1 MSIIGDCYTKFCSI
15 QYEKIYSK
23 SEINDYAIVVSEE
36 KQTEYKKVYTI
47 KTIGSLKNKKFI
59 LKININSKISLKY
72 GDLIKVDAEYE
83 KPSIMRNYKGF
94 DYSTYLKSKGIFGTI
109 YANEN
114 DIKVLENNHINILEK
129 TINNIKNCIIYNSK
143 KLIEDSTTYGLLIG
157 ILIGDTSYIDE
168 KTEDDFKNSSLAH
181 MLAVSGQHIAYII
194 IAISFALKV
203 SKLGKTAGKI
213 VSICILILFMLIT
226 GLTASVFRA
235 GIMGI
240 LIILASL
247 FYRKSDIYTNLGLSM
262 LIILFSNPFTIY
274 DVGLWLSYGGT
285 LGIVL
290 FQKIFNELIVIN
302 VKNNTLQKILEF
314 IKEMLVIT
322 ISAQI
327 IIIPIM
333 ALNFNQISIIFWLS
347 NILAS
352 PIIAISII
360 SGFILIII
368 SVIYFPLSKILV
380 IPIKFLINLL
390 ILIAEKT
397 ANIPFSN
404 ILVTT
409 PTIGFVVIYYICLI
423 IILYNKRTNKKQ
435 YRIEKTIINKIKN
448 NLKIIFIIATIICM
462 VLYSIKIIDKKLY
475 IHFIDVGQG
484 DSTLIITPNSKIIL
498 IDGGGSDST
507 YDVGENTLLPYL
519 LDRKIKK
526 IDYAM
531 ISHFDSDHCLRSAYN
546 NEKTDC

>member
-36 KQTEYKKVYTI
+36 KQTGYKKVYTI

-72 GDLIKVDAEYE
+72 GDLIKIDAEYE

-94 DYSTYLKSKGIFGTI
+94 DYSTYLKSKGIYGTI
-109 YANEN
+109 FANEK
-114 DIKVLENNHINILEK
+114 DIKLLENNHINILEK

-143 KLIEDSTTYGLLIG
+143 KLIEDSTTSGLLIG

-203 SKLGKTAGKI
+203 SRLGKTAGKI

-240 LIILASL
+240 FIILASL

-368 SVIYFPLSKILV
+368 SIIFFPLSKILV

-448 NLKIIFIIATIICM
+448 NLKIIFIIATIICI

>member
-143 KLIEDSTTYGLLIG
+143 KLIEDSTTSGLLIG

-203 SKLGKTAGKI
+203 SRLGKTAGKI
-213 VSICILILFMLIT
+213 ISICILILFMLIT

-247 FYRKSDIYTNLGLSM
+247 FYRKSDIYTNLGLSL

-531 ISHFDSDHCLRSAYN
+531 ISHFDSDHCIRSIYN
-546 NEKTDC
+546 NEKVDC

>member
-94 DYSTYLKSKGIFGTI
+94 DYSTYLKSKGIYGTI

-143 KLIEDSTTYGLLIG
+143 KLIEDSTTSGLLIG

-203 SKLGKTAGKI
+203 SRLGKTTGKI
-213 VSICILILFMLIT
+213 ISICILILFMLIT

-302 VKNNTLQKILEF
+302 VKNKVFQKILEF

-352 PIIAISII
+352 PIIAICII

-368 SVIYFPLSKILV
+368 SIIFFPLSKILV

-546 NEKTDC
+546 NEKADC

>member
-72 GDLIKVDAEYE
+72 GDLIKIDAEYE

-94 DYSTYLKSKGIFGTI
+94 DYSTYLKSKGIYGTI
-109 YANEN
+109 FANEK
-114 DIKVLENNHINILEK
+114 DIKLLENNHINILEK

-143 KLIEDSTTYGLLIG
+143 KLIEDSTTSGLLIG

-240 LIILASL
+240 LTILASL

-302 VKNNTLQKILEF
+302 VKNSTLQKILEF

-333 ALNFNQISIIFWLS
+333 ALNFKQISIIFWLS

-368 SVIYFPLSKILV
+368 SIIFFPLSKILV

-484 DSTLIITPNSKIIL
+484 DATLIITPSSKKIL

-531 ISHFDSDHCLRSAYN
+531 ISHFDSDHCLRSILQ
-546 NEKTDC
+546 

>member
-23 SEINDYAIVVSEE
+23 SEISDYAIVVSEE

-72 GDLIKVDAEYE
+72 GDLIKIDAEYE

-129 TINNIKNCIIYNSK
+129 TINNIKNCIICNSK
-143 KLIEDSTTYGLLIG
+143 KLIEDSTTSGLLIG

-203 SKLGKTAGKI
+203 SRLGKTAGKI

-240 LIILASL
+240 FIILASL

-368 SVIYFPLSKILV
+368 SIIFFPLSKILV

-448 NLKIIFIIATIICM
+448 NLKIIFIIATIICI

>member
-484 DSTLIITPNSKIIL
+484 DATLIITPSSKKIL

-531 ISHFDSDHCLRSAYN
+531 ISHFDSDHCLRSIYN
-546 NEKTDC
+546 NEKADC

>member
-72 GDLIKVDAEYE
+72 GDLIKIDAEYE

-94 DYSTYLKSKGIFGTI
+94 DYSTYLKSKGIYGTI
-109 YANEN
+109 FANEK
-114 DIKVLENNHINILEK
+114 DIKLLENNHINILEK

-143 KLIEDSTTYGLLIG
+143 KLIEDSTTSGLLIG

-240 LIILASL
+240 LTILASL

-302 VKNNTLQKILEF
+302 VKNSTLQKILEF

-333 ALNFNQISIIFWLS
+333 ALNFKQISIIFWLS

-368 SVIYFPLSKILV
+368 SIIFFPLSKILV

-484 DSTLIITPNSKIIL
+484 DATLIITPSSKKIL

-531 ISHFDSDHCLRSAYN
+531 ISHFDSDHCLRSIYN
-546 NEKTDC
+546 NEKVDC